1 MSRFKAFFGNKARS
15 CSWGGGK
22 AGHRGSAETEGNNR
36 LAEVGKKN
44 PYSAIETSFSSPLAK
59 GLGEG

>member
-1 MSRFKAFFGNKARS
+1 M
-15 CSWGGGK
+15 GGGK